1 MTLRVRLLRTSLLV
15 ALPLAIVLF
24 LIDDKLRFADMS
36 DRLDQFTRAE
46 LASGAQDRCL
56 DNDGVFDPGGPRPP
70 RPPSPREDFG
80 PGASARPGP
89 PGPPGPLGPRGQ
101 PGGPGPEGRPY
112 ELASFSADF
121 SPARVSL
128 PPLSAALRAALGGS
142 DQATVP
148 YSDETGRGIE
158 RGVWLDR
165 RATTCAILVVRMRE
179 RPGARRDQIAA
190 LALITLSSIVAAW
203 IAAGP
208 VLSRLRKLAAAVHA
222 SADTKYATPV
232 PASGGDEVA
241 ALARAFNEAGA
252 RVRSQFLEL
261 QTRED
266 SLRMFVANT
275 AHDIG
280 VPLTVL
286 QGHLA
291 TIQSTESPASHDTVR
306 AAINEV
312 HYLGSLIRNLNA
324 ATRLD
329 AADTPIERHP
339 VDLNALVERVA
350 ARHRM
355 IAAASKIELN
365 FAVPES
371 PVVVSTEVTLL
382 EQALSNLVDN
392 AIRYG
397 RPAGHVAIVLDARD
411 AGFKLKV
418 IDDGPGVS
426 EADLPR
432 LTARRF
438 RSTEARTRR
447 DDGQGLGLAIAVEAL
462 ERLGYS
468 LKFSRP
474 ADGGLA
480 AEIKPAATD

>member
-1 MTLRVRLLRTSLLV
+1 MTLRVRLLATSLLV
-15 ALPLAIVLF
+15 ALPLAFVLF

-46 LASGAQDRCL
+46 IASGAQDRCL
-56 DNDGVFDPGGPRPP
+56 ANDGVFQNGPPRPP
-70 RPPSPREDFG
+70 RENDFG
-80 PGASARPGP
+80 PP
-89 PGPPGPLGPRGQ
+89 PPPPQGRRGG
-101 PGGPGPEGRPY
+101 PGGPGGPEGRPY

-142 DQATVP
+142 DSATVP
-148 YSDETGRGIE
+148 YNDEAGRGIE

-190 LALITLSSIVAAW
+190 LALLTLSSIVAAW

-208 VLSRLRKLAAAVHA
+208 VLSRLRRLAAAVHV

-241 ALARAFNEAGA
+241 ALARAFNDAGA
-252 RVRSQFLEL
+252 RVRSQFMEL
-261 QTRED
+261 QARED
-266 SLRMFVANT
+266 SLRKFVANT

-291 TIQSTESPASHDTVR
+291 TMLSTQPGESQNTVR

-329 AADTPIERHP
+329 AADVPLERND

-355 IAAASKIELN
+355 IAASSDIELN
-365 FAVPES
+365 FAVPEN
-371 PVVVSTEVTLL
+371 PVVVFSEATLL

-397 RPAGHVAIVLDARD
+397 RRGGHVAVVLDAGAARNS
-411 AGFKLKV
+411 GFTLKV

-447 DDGQGLGLAIAVEAL
+447 DDGQGLGLAITVEAL
-462 ERLGYS
+462 ERLGYT
-468 LKFSRP
+468 LTFSRP

-480 AEIKPAATD
+480 AEIRNSA

>member
-1 MTLRVRLLRTSLLV
+1 MTLRVRLLATSLLV
-15 ALPLAIVLF
+15 ALPLAFVLF
-24 LIDDKLRFADMS
+24 IIDDKLRFADMS

-46 LASGAQDRCL
+46 IASGAQDRCL
-56 DNDGVFDPGGPRPP
+56 SNDGVFDPGPPRPQRPP
-70 RPPSPREDFG
+70 RPPRENDFG
-80 PGASARPGP
+80 PP
-89 PGPPGPLGPRGQ
+89 PPPPEGRR
-101 PGGPGPEGRPY
+101 GGPGPEGRPY
-112 ELASFSADF
+112 ELASFSSDF

-128 PPLSAALRAALGGS
+128 PAISDGLRAALTNA
-142 DQATVP
+142 DAATIA
-148 YSDETGRGIE
+148 YNDATGRGIE
-158 RGVWLDR
+158 RGVWLDH
-165 RATTCAILVVRMRE
+165 RASTCAILVVRMRE
-179 RPGARRDQIAA
+179 RPGARRDQLAA

-208 VLSRLRKLAAAVHA
+208 VISRLRKLAAGVHV
-222 SADTKYATPV
+222 SADTKYETPV
-232 PASGGDEVA
+232 PATGGDEVA
-241 ALARAFNEAGA
+241 ALATAFNDAGG
-252 RVRSQFLEL
+252 RVRTYLMEL

-266 SLRMFVANT
+266 TLRKFVANT

-291 TIQSTESPASHDTVR
+291 SIESNISVESRETVR

-329 AADTPIERHP
+329 AADVPLERYP

-355 IAAASKIELN
+355 IAASSEIELN
-365 FAVPES
+365 FAVPET
-371 PVVVSTEVTLL
+371 PVIVSTEVTLL

-397 RPAGHVAIVLDARD
+397 RRGGHVAIVLDS
-411 AGFKLKV
+411 GFFLRV
-418 IDDGPGVS
+418 VDDGPGV
-426 EADLPR
+426 AVDDLPR
-432 LTARRF
+432 LSTRRF
-438 RSTEARTRR
+438 RSAEARTRR

-462 ERLGYS
+462 ERLGYT
-468 LKFSRP
+468 LTFSRP
-474 ADGGLA
+474 AEGGLA
-480 AEIKPAATD
+480 AEIRGRASVSATD

>member
-1 MTLRVRLLRTSLLV
+1 MTLRVRLLVTSLLV
-15 ALPLAIVLF
+15 ALPLAFVLF
-24 LIDDKLRFADMS
+24 VIDDKLRFADMS

-46 LASGAQDRCL
+46 MASGVQDRCL
-56 DNDGVFDPGGPRPP
+56 SNEGVFDQGPPRPP
-70 RPPSPREDFG
+70 RPPREPGFG
-80 PGASARPGP
+80 PP
-89 PGPPGPLGPRGQ
+89 PPPPEGRR
-101 PGGPGPEGRPY
+101 GGPGPEGRPY
-112 ELASFSADF
+112 ELSSFSADF

-128 PPLSAALRAALGGS
+128 SPISDGLRAALANA
-142 DQATVP
+142 DVATIA
-148 YSDETGRGIE
+148 YNNASGKGIE

-165 RATTCAILVVRMRE
+165 HATSCAILVVRMRE
-179 RPGARRDQIAA
+179 RPGARRDQMAA

-208 VLSRLRKLAAAVHA
+208 VISRLRKLAAAVHV
-222 SADTKYATPV
+222 SADTKYETPV
-232 PASGGDEVA
+232 PATGGDEVA
-241 ALARAFNEAGA
+241 ALATAFNEAGG
-252 RVRSQFLEL
+252 RVRKYLMEL
-261 QTRED
+261 QARED
-266 SLRMFVANT
+266 ALRKFVANT

-291 TIQSTESPASHDTVR
+291 SLDPNSPSTR

-329 AADTPIERHP
+329 AADVPLERHP

-355 IAAASKIELN
+355 IATSSDIELN
-365 FAVPES
+365 FAVPEK
-371 PVVVSTEVTLL
+371 PVIVSAEVTLF

-397 RPAGHVAIVLDARD
+397 RARGHVAIVLDS
-411 AGFKLKV
+411 GFALDSGFCLRV
-418 IDDGPGVS
+418 VDDGPGVRD
-426 EADLPR
+426 EDLAR

-438 RSTEARTRR
+438 RSEEARTRR
-447 DDGQGLGLAIAVEAL
+447 QDGQGLGLAIAVEAL
-462 ERLGYS
+462 ERLGYT
-468 LKFSRP
+468 LTFSRP
-474 ADGGLA
+474 AEGGLA
-480 AEIKPAATD
+480 AEIRGRE